1 MSGAAPSASGGTSS
15 PKPMAINLLA
25 LGFACVL
32 LFLFLAPTSSRS
44 PLHNDPSSN
53 AVHDLPLL
61 YLSKAKKS
69 LYRPAPKLAKNV
81 WTELDA
87 MVVSEHQRNKL
98 PWRFR
103 VHNSMVASFGHTR
116 ILQDSRKVCKVPN
129 MEVQV
134 DNPFRA
140 ETNIGKMKRCYVCLR
155 FDRQCR
161 GQDMEELWDRRYFKK
176 YDTYSATFLMTDTT
190 ALNRL
195 KRDDLE
201 KFEEVMFTREGE
213 MYVSALDG
221 GDAISGN
228 KAKQLSVKR
237 GYAEQFGC
245 DYNTLR
251 IQPAQY
257 TMHHPKE
264 CRSFF
269 AAAEQMPKDTMWIMK
284 PVLGS
289 GGVGISLHTGLKD
302 FQEQFSNCPKPTAK
316 DPNLN
321 KFIIQEYV
329 KHPLLIHNKKFDMRV
344 YMLIASSNPYI
355 IFFHKG
361 YLRRAVF
368 NYDSSSTTRTVFLTN
383 THFQSLEKDFE
394 LADHIWGWARFQ
406 KYLAD
411 HNVAGSQYI
420 STVLDSA
427 IKKVML
433 FNFWSAKS
441 ELKRRKGT
449 YHLFGLDFMIDDE
462 LRVHFIEANGFPGYT
477 WSKDF
482 PTRKMVGTMIDM
494 IVELH
499 EAPTGFER
507 MTRGDMYGEF
517 EMIYNEL
524 EDGCSDVAYDPCI
537 EFSTHNRQKMKDSA
551 KKIAQ
556 IHDTGRRTMFKAKKQ
571 KQRDATQ
578 ALEAC
583 KAQGLSTE
591 SSACKQVLLQE
602 RRKKFV
608 AMFQEIR
615 AWNAINKF
623 VSGM

>member
-1 MSGAAPSASGGTSS
+1 MSQRPLA
-15 PKPMAINLLA
+15 LLA
-25 LGFACVL
+25 LGFALVIG
-32 LFLFLAPTSSRS
+32 FLFVAPTPPLSASLSSAGS
-44 PLHNDPSSN
+44 L
-53 AVHDLPLL
+53 DLPLV
-61 YLSKAKKS
+61 YLSKSKKS
-69 LYRPAPKLAKNV
+69 LYRAAPRQAKNV
-81 WTELDA
+81 WTELDS
-87 MVVSEHQRNKL
+87 MMSSSHQRVRL
-98 PWRFR
+98 PWRLR
-103 VHNSMVASFGHTR
+103 AYNSILHSFGHSKV
-116 ILQDSRKVCKVPN
+116 LQDSAKVCKVPD

-140 ETNIGKMKRCYVCLR
+140 ETNMGKIKRCYVCLR

-195 KRDDLE
+195 KRDDPE

-245 DYNTLR
+245 DYNTLH

-269 AAAEQMPKDTMWIMK
+269 AHASKMDKKTMWIMK

-289 GGVGISLHTGLKD
+289 GGVNITLHTGLEE
-302 FQEQFSNCPKPTAK
+302 FQEQFAKCPKPTLK

-329 KHPLLIHNKKFDMRV
+329 KYPLLIHNKKFDMRV
-344 YMLIASSNPYI
+344 YMLIASSNPYM

-361 YLRRAVF
+361 YLRRSVH
-368 NYDSSSTTRTVFLTN
+368 NYAAASTDRTVFLTN
-383 THFQSLEKDFE
+383 THFQSMEKNFE
-394 LADHIWGWARFQ
+394 LTDHIWGWARFQ

-411 HNVAGSQYI
+411 HNVAGSQYV

-499 EAPTGFER
+499 EAPTGFE
-507 MTRGDMYGEF
+507 T
-517 EMIYNEL
+517 
-524 EDGCSDVAYDPCI
+524 YDKGGYVW
-537 EFSTHNRQKMKDSA
+537 R
-551 KKIAQ
+551 
-556 IHDTGRRTMFKAKKQ
+556 
-571 KQRDATQ
+571 
-578 ALEAC
+578 
-583 KAQGLSTE
+583 
-591 SSACKQVLLQE
+591 V
-602 RRKKFV
+602 
-608 AMFQEIR
+608 
-615 AWNAINKF
+615 
-623 VSGM
+623 